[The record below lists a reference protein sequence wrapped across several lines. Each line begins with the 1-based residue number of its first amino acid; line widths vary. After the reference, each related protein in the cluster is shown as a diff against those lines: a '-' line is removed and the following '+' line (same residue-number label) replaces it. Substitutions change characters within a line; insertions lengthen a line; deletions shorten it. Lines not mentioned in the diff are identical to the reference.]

1 MVGSIIATFT
11 SWRVIFGVQGG
22 MACLG
27 MALAFFFVPRTS
39 ELSNIQEQEKPKK
52 LTRQEIIQTF
62 NPIHVF
68 RLWKY
73 PSILL
78 TVSFLLR
85 APPSLFSSFLF

>member
-22 MACLG
+22 MTFIG

-39 ELSNIQEQEKPKK
+39 ELSGVQAQEKKKPPK
-52 LTRQEIIQTF
+52 LTREEMIRAF
-62 NPIHVF
+62 NPINVF

-78 TVSFLLR
+78 TVS
-85 APPSLFSSFLF
+85 PSRNKSLSCC